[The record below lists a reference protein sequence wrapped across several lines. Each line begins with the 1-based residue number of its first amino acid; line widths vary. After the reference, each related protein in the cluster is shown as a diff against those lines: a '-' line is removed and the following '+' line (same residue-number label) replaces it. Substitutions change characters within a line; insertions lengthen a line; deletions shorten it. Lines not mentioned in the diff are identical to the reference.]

1 MGILSFVLGI
11 FLYPFLGWMTGLEI
25 ETLPMCVS
33 IALALALVLHL
44 VIASIMK
51 KGRLWCLL
59 WIPLLAAHITLS
71 WYSDNRYIGRYYE
84 YGYITTYQNGSFGL
98 ANKSGI
104 NVIENDYSNIS
115 VKHDGKIAFCM
126 TRDHRFAIYSL
137 EEKRMIVPLVSN
149 VLDYASIQTSNS
161 GKVGIVSV
169 EGDVLVPF
177 VYDYIYYDS
186 RTFRFHLSRDGIVF
200 SPYKWKIVD
209 YMTP

>member
-137 EEKRMIVPLVSN
+137 EEKRMIVPLV
-149 VLDYASIQTSNS
+149 
-161 GKVGIVSV
+161 
-169 EGDVLVPF
+169 
-177 VYDYIYYDS
+177 YDYIYYDS

-200 SPYKWKIVD
+200 SPYEWEIVD